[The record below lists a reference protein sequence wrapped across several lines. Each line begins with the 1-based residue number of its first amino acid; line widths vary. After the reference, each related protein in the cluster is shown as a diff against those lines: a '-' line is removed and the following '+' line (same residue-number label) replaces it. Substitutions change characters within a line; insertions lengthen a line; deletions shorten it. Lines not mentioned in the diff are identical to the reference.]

1 MNIHYIQM
9 PTDYADSLKRNGESE
24 KFRAFLEYFYDLQKC
39 AMEGREPNSIRYYAK
54 SWGTWERGKSVKPK
68 SNSLVNRWI
77 TEFTLEID
85 RYFASWSLVNQ
96 QNIARVQ
103 NSSAKKQKERSKN
116 AQRTVTPSTNAEFMG
131 FEKTERTLKERQK
144 NEEYNINDDDNAVRK
159 DFEKLWFVYRAF
171 NGSYTGNKERGFE
184 AFKKMDNYLPYK
196 EIEKAVKLYMVDSK
210 VEKKCGIEKFFD
222 NNVYLDYTTKRVAV
236 LYEGRWVNGSYLNEV
251 FLSDDGVEMI
261 LSSEGFAKMF
271 ADDKVRLLDLDER
284 VA

>member
-1 MNIHYIQM
+1 M

-39 AMEGREPNSIRYYAK
+39 AMEGREPNSIRYYGK

-116 AQRTVTPSTNAEFMG
+116 AKRTVTPSTNAEIMG
-131 FEKTERTLKERQK
+131 FEKAERTLKERQK
-144 NEEYNINDDDNAVRK
+144 NKEYNINDDDNAVRK

-184 AFKKMDNYLPYK
+184 AFKKMDN
-196 EIEKAVKLYMVDSK
+196 
-210 VEKKCGIEKFFD
+210 KFKS
-222 NNVYLDYTTKRVAV
+222 NL
-236 LYEGRWVNGSYLNEV
+236 
-251 FLSDDGVEMI
+251 
-261 LSSEGFAKMF
+261 
-271 ADDKVRLLDLDER
+271 
-284 VA
+284 